1 MAIKNQ
7 FVRAYQQAPWR
18 IYTQNSALFLIGV
31 FLIACVVWI
40 MLTVS
45 VQASEAGL
53 DIQVLTSDQMRLMRE
68 IADTR
73 SQIAMVTSSE
83 QMGKKAEAMGFRPAE
98 MKDLTFIE
106 VSGYAGRQPEIS
118 APPPGDSLPPMLIK
132 PGYTQSLS
140 DWLWQGV
147 VKLSAKPGV
156 QIP

>member
-1 MAIKNQ
+1 MTIKNQ
-7 FVRAYQQAPWR
+7 FIRAYKQAPWR

-31 FLIACVVWI
+31 FLVACVVWI

-53 DIQVLTSDQMRLMRE
+53 EIQVLTSDQMRLMRE

-73 SQIAMVTSSE
+73 SQIADATSSE
-83 QMGKKAEAMGFRPAE
+83 QMGKKAEAMGFRPAT
-98 MKDLTFIE
+98 MKDVTFVE
-106 VSGYAGRQPEIS
+106 VAGYAGRQPEIS
-118 APPPGDSLPPMLIK
+118 APPPGDSMPPMLIK

-147 VKLSAKPGV
+147 VKLSEKPGGL
-156 QIP
+156 IP